1 LADRKKKH
9 AEVKKRMDEEIEELK
24 SGHEV
29 EWIFYKAF
37 LSLQVFVWNILE
49 IFFRRN

>member
-24 SGHEV
+24 SAHEV
-29 EWIFYKAF
+29 GLIFCEEY
-37 LSLQVFVWNILE
+37 LE
-49 IFFRRN
+49 S